1 MRCWVRITGRWS
13 VPIAIRPTRICR
25 LDAGKSAGL
34 ICGAPSR
41 SSWPGAER
49 PSASVTTCCSE
60 QLFTWWHQVRDGTLS
75 RARFQD
81 HIDDLCL
88 RFRFHL
94 CYGQRFADAKTAATC
109 ANLLDLGPALWTFA
123 RRSGVEPTNNE
134 AERALRHGVLWRHTS
149 FGTHSAEGSRFVER
163 LLTVRDTL
171 RQQQRNVLDYLR
183 MACQAAVSQRQ
194 RPRCCLQPTPPFVNI
209 SPQPFRPPAPTFLKV
224 ILHPELIELG
234 RQLNGVSDIYLRNG
248 GINEQAPNR
257 SVWWH
262 RDGGPGWAE
271 FMHYFSGA
279 SRANGCLRIVPGSH
293 TGPPTSL
300 EGKVARLRDE
310 RGTPV
315 SPNEDGWED
324 VELDEEISLEVEPH
338 QMIVRHAWLLHS
350 TWLNRTSDCRY
361 MSHWLFHPHTIDN
374 HRFTWGDY
382 LTQELLDALSP
393 EQREVLWLDREFEVD
408 PAYDQERSRE
418 LGRVKWGVV

>member
-1 MRCWVRITGRWS
+1 MAAVERAAR
-13 VPIAIRPTRICR
+13 
-25 LDAGKSAGL
+25 D
-34 ICGAPSR
+34 PS
-41 SSWPGAER
+41 E
-49 PSASVTTCCSE
+49 
-60 QLFTWWHQVRDGTLS
+60 
-75 RARFQD
+75 
-81 HIDDLCL
+81 
-88 RFRFHL
+88 
-94 CYGQRFADAKTAATC
+94 
-109 ANLLDLGPALWTFA
+109 GPAD
-123 RRSGVEPTNNE
+123 
-134 AERALRHGVLWRHTS
+134 
-149 FGTHSAEGSRFVER
+149 GSK
-163 LLTVRDTL
+163 
-171 RQQQRNVLDYLR
+171 RNHFYLR
-183 MACQAAVSQRQ
+183 
-194 RPRCCLQPTPPFVNI
+194 
-209 SPQPFRPPAPTFLKV
+209 PQVDDSYWCSLDHSLPFLKV
-224 ILHPELIELG
+224 ILHPEFIELG
-234 RQLNGVSDIYLRNG
+234 RQLNGVRDIYLRNG

-293 TGPPTSL
+293 TGPRTPL
-300 EGKVARLRDE
+300 EEKVARLREE

-324 VELDEEISLEVEPH
+324 IGLDEEISLEVEPH

-393 EQREVLWLDREFEVD
+393 GQREVLWLDREFEVD

-418 LGRVKWGVV
+418 LGRVRWGVV